1 MKQIVA
7 LYAGQGLAELMI
19 KTFAEIAPEVKVY
32 NMIDDSLI
40 QECIREGCVTKGV
53 KRRLLQHIIVAEQMG
68 MDAILSTCSSMGEVV
83 DIARQFCQTPIVK
96 IDEDMA
102 IEAVSRYQRLGV
114 LATIPT
120 TLNPTMKLLE
130 AKAKEAGRKVEII
143 NGMANGAYQALVA
156 GRPEEHDR
164 LILEAAMK
172 VAHNAD
178 AIVLAQGSMAR
189 MMDSLK
195 DKTGKPV
202 LASPPFAARAVKS
215 LLEGGR

>member
-1 MKQIVA
+1 VKQIMA
-7 LYAGQGLAELMI
+7 LYAGQGLAELMT

-53 KRRLLQHIIVAEQMG
+53 KRRLIQHIIVAEQMG

-83 DIARQFCQTPIVK
+83 DIARQFCETPIVK

-102 IEAVSRYQRLGV
+102 VEAVGKYQRLGV

-130 AKAKEAGRKVEII
+130 TKAREAGRKVSII

-172 VAHNAD
+172 VAHDAD
-178 AIVLAQGSMAR
+178 AIVLAQGSMGR
-189 MMDSLK
+189 MMERLK
-195 DKTGKPV
+195 EKTGKPV
-202 LASPPFAARAVKS
+202 LASPPFAARAVKA
-215 LLEGGR
+215 LLEQKK